1 MDAIVTSLLQE
12 QALIIADGHLIMQ
25 MGNGII
31 MQGAVLSGVRIAV
44 RMRMAVSSL
53 RVRITHHRGRARTSV
68 LGLPS
73 VEKLR

>member
-1 MDAIVTSLLQE
+1 MTSLLQE
-12 QALIIADGHLIMQ
+12 QVLIIADGHLTMP

-31 MQGAVLSGVRIAV
+31 MQGAVLSGVRITV
-44 RMRMAVSSL
+44 RLRMAVSSL
-53 RVRITHHRGRARTSV
+53 RMRMTHHRSRARSSV

>member
-1 MDAIVTSLLQE
+1 MTSLLQE
-12 QALIIADGHLIMQ
+12 QALIIADGHPTILMD
-25 MGNGII
+25 NGII

-44 RMRMAVSSL
+44 RVRLAVSAL
-53 RVRITHHRGRARTSV
+53 RMRIAHHRSRARTSV